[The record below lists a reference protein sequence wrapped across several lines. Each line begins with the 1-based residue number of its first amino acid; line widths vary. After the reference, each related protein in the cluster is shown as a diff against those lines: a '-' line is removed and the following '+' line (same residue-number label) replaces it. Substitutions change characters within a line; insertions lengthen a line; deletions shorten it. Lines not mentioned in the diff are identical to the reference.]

1 MPPAAWKVWTALG
14 LVYVFW
20 GSTYLA
26 IVYVVE
32 SLPSLLSAS
41 VRFAVAGALVLL
53 YLLVRRGRS
62 ALRASRRQVG
72 ASMGIGVLLLL
83 GGNGLVTIAE
93 ERELPSSLAAL
104 LIAAVPLWVVVLRA
118 MNRDRPALRTVLGV
132 TVGFAGVAVLLLPG
146 ARPEGVALVPAVMVV
161 VASVSWSVGS
171 YVATRVSLP
180 DDKLLNLVLQMTGG
194 SLGLVVAGALR
205 GESFDPSEITATSV
219 SALAYL
225 VVFGSLVAF
234 SAYSWLLGVAP
245 VSLVS
250 TYAYVNPVVAV
261 LLGALIA
268 GEAVGPITVLGGLI
282 TVVAVAIVV
291 AEDGRQKR
299 VDAAEGKHPGERQD
313 ARPGPASP
321 AYEPVERQ
329 SRARSDCT

>member
-62 ALRASRRQVG
+62 ALHATWRQVG
-72 ASMGIGVLLLL
+72 ASMGVGVLLLL

-118 MNRDRPALRTVLGV
+118 LNRDRPAFRTVLGV
-132 TVGFAGVAVLLLPG
+132 TIGFAGVAVLLLPG

-161 VASVSWSVGS
+161 VASLSWSIGS

-180 DDKLLNLVLQMTGG
+180 PDKLLNLVLQITGG
-194 SLGLVVAGALR
+194 SIGLALSGLLR
-205 GESFDPSEITATSV
+205 GETFDPAEVTATSV

-299 VDAAEGKHPGERQD
+299 VDTAQQD
-313 ARPGPASP
+313 AGPGPAPP

-329 SRARSDCT
+329 SRERSDCT

>member
-1 MPPAAWKVWTALG
+1 MSPAAWKVWTALG

-41 VRFAVAGALVLL
+41 VRFAVAGLLVLL
-53 YLLVRRGRS
+53 YLLVRRGSS
-62 ALRASRRQVG
+62 ALRATRRQVG

-93 ERELPSSLAAL
+93 ERDLPSSLAAL

-118 MNRDRPALRTVLGV
+118 TNGDRPAGRTVLGV
-132 TVGFAGVAVLLLPG
+132 TIGFAGVAVLLLPG

-161 VASVSWSVGS
+161 LASLSWSIGS
-171 YVATRVSLP
+171 FVATRVDLP
-180 DDKLLNLVLQMTGG
+180 GDKLLNLVLQMTGG
-194 SLGLVVAGALR
+194 SLGLALAGALR
-205 GESFDPSEITATSV
+205 GESFEPSEVTATSV

-261 LLGALIA
+261 LLGAAIA

-299 VDAAEGKHPGERQD
+299 VDAAVGKQHAEGQD
-313 ARPGPASP
+313 TGPAPARP

-329 SRARSDCT
+329 SRLRSDCT